1 MKEVSTEVQAPLVLA
16 PAALQQL
23 IDALKAAGH
32 KVFGPVVGNGAIV
45 YDELTSVEQLPAG
58 QTDAQLPG
66 SYKLVP
72 RADGALFGYTLG
84 PHAWK
89 RLIYP
94 PVARLWRAERKGSS
108 VRFIPEDADASP
120 MAFIGVRACELAAI
134 AIQDRVF
141 LQGPYVD
148 AAYQERRQRCFFIA
162 VNCGKAGGTCFCAS
176 MGTGPKVE
184 SGYDILLTEV
194 VGPDAHYFVAVA
206 GSDRGAGFLSGLTS
220 RRATDAE
227 IASAEATVAEA
238 AGQMGRTVARAGQR
252 DMLAESHEHSRWEHV
267 ARRCLACSNCT
278 MVCPTCFC
286 QTVEDETDLS
296 GANAT
301 RWRKWDSCFGLDFS
315 YIHGG
320 SLRPSGLS
328 RYRQWLTH
336 KFGSWIDQF
345 GAPGCVGCGRCI
357 TWCPVGIDVTEEL
370 RALGEDHAT
379 EPSAVSV

>member
-1 MKEVSTEVQAPLVLA
+1 MKDVSTETQDPLILA
-16 PAALQQL
+16 PSALQQL
-23 IDALKAAGH
+23 IDALKDAGH
-32 KVFGPVVGNGAIV
+32 RVFGPVVGNGAIV
-45 YDELTSVEQLPAG
+45 YDELSSVGQLPAG
-58 QTDAQLPG
+58 KTDVQLPG
-66 SYKLVP
+66 SYKLVL
-72 RADGALFGYTLG
+72 RDDEAWFGFALG
-84 PHAWK
+84 PHTWK
-89 RLIYP
+89 RMIHP

-108 VRFIPEDADASP
+108 VKFIPEDASP
-120 MAFIGVRACELAAI
+120 VKMAFIGVRACELAAI

-148 AAYQERRQRCFFIA
+148 PAYQQRREHCFLVA

-176 MGTGPKVE
+176 MGTGPRV
-184 SGYDILLTEV
+184 SGGFDIALTEV
-194 VGPDAHYFVAVA
+194 VDAGTHHFVAVS
-206 GSDRGAGFLSGLTS
+206 GTEIGAAVLSRLES
-220 RRATDAE
+220 RKATGAE
-227 IASAEATVAEA
+227 IARADAMVEDVS
-238 AGQMGRTVARAGQR
+238 GRMGRSVSKTGQR
-252 DMLAESHEHSRWEHV
+252 DLLAESHEHPRWEHV

-296 GANAT
+296 GTHAA
-301 RWRKWDSCFGLDFS
+301 RWRRWDSCFGLDFS

-345 GAPGCVGCGRCI
+345 GTPGCVGCGRCI

-370 RALGEDHAT
+370 RALGEDHLT
-379 EPSAVSV
+379 ETSAVSV